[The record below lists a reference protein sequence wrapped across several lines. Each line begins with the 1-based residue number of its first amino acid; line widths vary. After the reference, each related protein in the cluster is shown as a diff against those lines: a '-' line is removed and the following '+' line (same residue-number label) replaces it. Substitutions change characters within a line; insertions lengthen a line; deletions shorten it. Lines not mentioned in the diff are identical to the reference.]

1 MQGRREADDTGGDDA
16 HDDGGTDPRRA
27 DTGADHAQAGAN
39 PGCPDDDYHYYFHY
53 YHHHG
58 HEPDRSRLSRRDS
71 PDHDFALTSYAYTA
85 INAEGLELTGEVQ
98 APTVEA
104 AREQLRVQG
113 LLAEMLEELP
123 GLAAR
128 DAEGAEGGKSR
139 LSGAMRT
146 IKAKS
151 LQVFSRQF
159 ATMIDAGL
167 NVVAALRILEEQ
179 TTDTYLAEVIEQ
191 VRIDVERGLLLSE
204 ALARHPKVF
213 SRLYVSMVEAGEA
226 AGILDDVLDR
236 LATQIEKEA
245 NLKRRVKGAMIYPIV
260 VLSFAFLVL
269 IAMLLF
275 IVPVFENMYRDL
287 GGKLPMLT
295 QLIIDASHLL
305 QTRWYIIFPT
315 IALVIFG
322 FLRWKRSEGGRKRW
336 DAFKLKVPMKIGDI
350 VSKVTMARFT
360 RTLSTLVTAG
370 VDIIKALDI
379 TGATAGNWVVEDALR
394 TVRERVHG
402 GTSIAQP
409 LIENPVFPPMVSQ
422 MVKIGEETGELDA
435 MLGKI
440 ADFYEEEVDA
450 SISAL
455 TSIIEPIMIIIIGAM
470 VGTIII
476 AMYLPMFK
484 LISLVK

>member
-1 MQGRREADDTGGDDA
+1 VTA
-16 HDDGGTDPRRA
+16 
-27 DTGADHAQAGAN
+27 
-39 PGCPDDDYHYYFHY
+39 
-53 YHHHG
+53 
-58 HEPDRSRLSRRDS
+58 
-71 PDHDFALTSYAYTA
+71 YAYNA

-98 APTVEA
+98 AATVEA

-113 LLAEMLEELP
+113 LLAEMLRELP
-123 GLAAR
+123 TAGAGL
-128 DAEGAEGGKSR
+128 DEGAESSAGLR
-139 LSGAMRT
+139 GAMKSVKT
-146 IKAKS
+146 KS

-159 ATMIDAGL
+159 ATMIEAGL

-179 TTDTYLAEVIEQ
+179 TTDPYLAEVVED
-191 VRIDVERGLLLSE
+191 VRIDVERGLLLSQ

-245 NLKRRVKGAMIYPIV
+245 NIKRRVKGAMMYPLV

-269 IAMLLF
+269 MAMLLF
-275 IVPVFENMYRDL
+275 IVPVFQHLYEQL
-287 GGKLPMLT
+287 GGQLPRLT
-295 QLIIDASHLL
+295 QLIIDMSDLL
-305 QTRWYIIFPT
+305 RARWYVIFP
-315 IALVIFG
+315 ALGLVLFA
-322 FLRWKRSEGGRKRW
+322 FFRWKRSEHGRKRW
-336 DAFKLKVPMKIGDI
+336 DAFKLRIPMKIGDI
-350 VSKVTMARFT
+350 VLKVTMARFT

-370 VDIIKALDI
+370 VDILKALEI
-379 TGATAGNWVVEDALR
+379 TGTTAGNWVVEDALR
-394 TVRERVHG
+394 TVREKVHG
-402 GTSIAQP
+402 GTSLAQP
-409 LIENPVFPPMVSQ
+409 LIEHPVFPPMVSQ

-455 TSIIEPIMIIIIGAM
+455 TSIIEPVMIILIGAM

-476 AMYLPMFK
+476 SMYLPMFK
-484 LISLVK
+484 LITLIK